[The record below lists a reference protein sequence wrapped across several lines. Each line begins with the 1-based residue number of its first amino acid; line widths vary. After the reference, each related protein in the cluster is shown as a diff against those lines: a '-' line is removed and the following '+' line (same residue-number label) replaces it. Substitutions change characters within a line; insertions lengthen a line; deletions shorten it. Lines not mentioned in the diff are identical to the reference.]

1 STKTGLPLL
10 YRWDDKLD
18 GGQLLTPGDEPIFPY
33 AGAAAI
39 HPSKPLVIFPKD
51 KGGDV
56 NYELYTLDYSKN
68 VLEKITGP
76 IGRIFYTFWI
86 SDDEWLVVGHEKET
100 VYVKS
105 LAMGSGGRDSP
116 ILSPSVYPERGFLA
130 YSIDQRTHQELVVR
144 SIETLEELY
153 RMRIPGFG
161 SMEWDTLSDLPED
174 LRKELEPLLDT
185 WPENLNRR
193 LREAGRPELQHRT
206 VNGQTEFPPMLPAD
220 WYFCAQIVK
229 TLPSQKV
236 QYSEW

>member
-1 STKTGLPLL
+1 
-10 YRWDDKLD
+10 
-18 GGQLLTPGDEPIFPY
+18 
-33 AGAAAI
+33 
-39 HPSKPLVIFPKD
+39 
-51 KGGDV
+51 
-56 NYELYTLDYSKN
+56 LDYSKN

-100 VYVKS
+100 VYAKS
-105 LAMGSGGRDSP
+105 LLRDGTMKDLYTTNEQILGAAYDGQRNVLTFSVGREAAKLVIIDIAHP
-116 ILSPSVYPERGFLA
+116 NHWQWVPEAGIPPFYPPSVYPERGFLA

-193 LREAGRPELQHRT
+193 LREAGRPELQHRI